1 MGFSFDFT
9 GERNVIVYQ
18 AEAGMVLDENIY
30 RLLRSE
36 LMEEYI
42 LSFETENTSRECR
55 FYYDI
60 TGCTNMRAWMGEH
73 GFLEKRKMKKK
84 IEEMQK
90 LLTRN
95 GIPKEMI
102 EQEMQYMFVNDEDE
116 EVRLVC
122 IPLRENTYMETK
134 RGKAEDSVLPPLPK
148 EIPVPPENGAA
159 SRIIQVRQ
167 YRRNRKWTAGMR
179 SVGIQKIGIQKT
191 GMHRKN
197 CMFRRRSIFHI
208 IRKIHS
214 TWSIY
219 RI

>member
-73 GFLEKRKMKKK
+73 GFLEKRK
-84 IEEMQK
+84 
-90 LLTRN
+90 
-95 GIPKEMI
+95 
-102 EQEMQYMFVNDEDE
+102 
-116 EVRLVC
+116 
-122 IPLRENTYMETK
+122 
-134 RGKAEDSVLPPLPK
+134 
-148 EIPVPPENGAA
+148 
-159 SRIIQVRQ
+159 RQ
-167 YRRNRKWTAGMR
+167 WL
-179 SVGIQKIGIQKT
+179 
-191 GMHRKN
+191 
-197 CMFRRRSIFHI
+197 
-208 IRKIHS
+208 
-214 TWSIY
+214 
-219 RI
+219 

>member
-73 GFLEKRKMKKK
+73 GFLEKRKMKKMQYLMESLQSQK
-84 IEEMQK
+84 KKLCKLSQLTYRLFQK
-90 LLTRN
+90 L
-95 GIPKEMI
+95 
-102 EQEMQYMFVNDEDE
+102 
-116 EVRLVC
+116 
-122 IPLRENTYMETK
+122 
-134 RGKAEDSVLPPLPK
+134 
-148 EIPVPPENGAA
+148 
-159 SRIIQVRQ
+159 
-167 YRRNRKWTAGMR
+167 
-179 SVGIQKIGIQKT
+179 KIT
-191 GMHRKN
+191 TN
-197 CMFRRRSIFHI
+197 
-208 IRKIHS
+208 
-214 TWSIY
+214 
-219 RI
+219 

>member
-122 IPLRENTYMETK
+122 IPLREIHIWKQARKSRRQRITTTSERNSGSAGKWSRLPELYRSGSTEET
-134 RGKAEDSVLPPLPK
+134 GNGQ
-148 EIPVPPENGAA
+148 PE
-159 SRIIQVRQ
+159 
-167 YRRNRKWTAGMR
+167 
-179 SVGIQKIGIQKT
+179 
-191 GMHRKN
+191 
-197 CMFRRRSIFHI
+197 
-208 IRKIHS
+208 
-214 TWSIY
+214 
-219 RI
+219 